1 MTNTTVL
8 SRRRFTQLL
17 GAGTACSLIRPS
29 NGLPAASLPLP
40 QAILTGRT
48 TPAAVV
54 RLSSNENPYGPSTAA
69 LKAMSDGFSLAW
81 RYPDEYYDTLVEL
94 LSKSTGIPTNQFM
107 LGNGS
112 GEILKVAAMAF
123 TGAGKRIVIA
133 DPTFEAIAHHAQN
146 NGAEVLKVALTGDY
160 GHDLRK
166 MLDAANGAGLI
177 YICNPNNPTAT
188 ITPKAAVRDFLNKVP
203 RTTVVLIDEA
213 YFHYV
218 ETGSDYESGL
228 LLMKDYSNLIVART
242 FSKIYGMAGLRLGYC
257 GARPE
262 EIKLMRAHQVW
273 DSINIMAIVAGLAS
287 MQNDEHAAQSYRQNI
302 EVKKFVCSQLDELG
316 YRYIPSHANFMMIDL
331 RRDVKPVIK
340 TMADHGVEVGRFFPA
355 LPNFMRVTIGT
366 KPQMESFVSAFR
378 AVMG

>member
-257 GARPE
+257 VARPE
-262 EIKLMRAHQVW
+262 QIKL
-273 DSINIMAIVAGLAS
+273 
-287 MQNDEHAAQSYRQNI
+287 
-302 EVKKFVCSQLDELG
+302 CSQLDELG